1 MASSRPQSP
10 PAPAGLSATAQQL
23 FAVYPELAGA
33 DQPAWLDIL
42 DQARLVEFPARSTL
56 MTAGA
61 PCDAF
66 LLMLEGSLRLYQIAD
81 DGREVTLYRTNPGHI
96 CLMSLNSLIHNKPFR
111 ANAVTE
117 TDIRALMLSAE
128 QFHRAMQVSEQFRN
142 LVLSNLMNTV
152 CEMVDTFYDTAFQT
166 LDMRLACLL
175 GRLFERAGTDTLRI
189 THQELA
195 QDLGTSREVVSRLLK
210 KLEQSQCIRLSRGQ
224 IKLGE
229 NRSLPGSAP

>member
-1 MASSRPQSP
+1 MASTRPDPS
-10 PAPAGLSATAQQL
+10 AEPAGLSDTVQQL
-23 FAVYPELAGA
+23 FAVYPELADA
-33 DQPAWLDIL
+33 DQPEWLDIL
-42 DQARLVEFPARSTL
+42 EQARLVEFPAHSTL

-66 LLMLEGSLRLYQIAD
+66 LLMLEGNLRLYQIAD

-96 CLMSLNSLIHNKPFR
+96 CLLSLNSLIHDKPFR

-128 QFHRAMQVSEQFRN
+128 QFHRAMQASEQFRN

-152 CEMVDTFYDTAFQT
+152 CAMVDTFYDTAFQT

-175 GRLFERAGTDTLRI
+175 GRLFERAGSNTLHI
-189 THQELA
+189 THQDLA

-210 KLEQSQCIRLSRGQ
+210 RLEHNHCIRLSRGR
-224 IKLGE
+224 IELGE
-229 NRSLPGSAP
+229 NRSLPGPTP